1 MRTRIWASVVVVVF
15 AIPLLAAQVEF
26 GTVTGIVTDVS
37 GTPLPGVTVTLT
49 GPDTRSAVT
58 NNRGEFSFVGLRPG
72 AYELET
78 TLSGF
83 ATRRHKVAVSAG
95 RRERLT
101 VQMSV
106 GALQETVV
114 VAGETPVIDTQR
126 STATLRTGIE
136 GGVAGG
142 VVGGLPAPPAAQ
154 PAAAAP
160 LLVQGGQGS
169 GRYSPSGPI
178 RHAGPFST
186 EAYDSVEENR
196 FRRVEADPLST
207 FSIDVD
213 TASYA
218 NVRRFL
224 TDGGLPPPGA
234 VRIEELVNY
243 FHFDYPQPSGQ
254 APFSI
259 TTELTACPWNPRHRL
274 ALIGLQ
280 GREIRDREPSPR
292 NLVFLIDVSGSMMPP
307 DKLPLVRTAM
317 RMLTDVLTE
326 RDRVAIV
333 VYAGA
338 SGLVLPSTSGDQK
351 ERIHQALARLEAGG
365 TTNGASGIRLAYQV
379 ARTNFIPGGVNR
391 VVLATDGDFN
401 VGVTNQSELVRLIEQ
416 ERESGIFLSVL
427 GVGTGN
433 LKDSTMEKLAD
444 KGNGNYSYLDTLH
457 EARKVLVREAGGTL
471 DTIAKDVKIQVEF
484 NPREVAAYRLI
495 GYENRLLRN
504 EDFNDDKKDAGEIGA
519 GHSVTALYEI
529 VPVGV
534 EIDGPT
540 VDPLKYQRETRTTRV
555 ASSGELLT
563 VKVRY
568 KAPDGD
574 TSQLLSRV
582 LMNRASAMTA
592 NVGFASA
599 VAEFGMVLRD
609 SPDRGNASFLAAAER
624 ARRFRG
630 EDKEGYRT
638 EFIQL
643 SERAADLR
651 SRDGW
656 RESRR

>member
-1 MRTRIWASVVVVVF
+1 
-15 AIPLLAAQVEF
+15 
-26 GTVTGIVTDVS
+26 
-37 GTPLPGVTVTLT
+37 
-49 GPDTRSAVT
+49 
-58 NNRGEFSFVGLRPG
+58 
-72 AYELET
+72 
-78 TLSGF
+78 
-83 ATRRHKVAVSAG
+83 
-95 RRERLT
+95 
-101 VQMSV
+101 
-106 GALQETVV
+106 
-114 VAGETPVIDTQR
+114 
-126 STATLRTGIE
+126 
-136 GGVAGG
+136 
-142 VVGGLPAPPAAQ
+142 
-154 PAAAAP
+154 
-160 LLVQGGQGS
+160 
-169 GRYSPSGPI
+169 
-178 RHAGPFST
+178 
-186 EAYDSVEENR
+186 
-196 FRRVEADPLST
+196 
-207 FSIDVD
+207 
-213 TASYA
+213 
-218 NVRRFL
+218 
-224 TDGGLPPPGA
+224 
-234 VRIEELVNY
+234 
-243 FHFDYPQPSGQ
+243 
-254 APFSI
+254 
-259 TTELTACPWNPRHRL
+259 
-274 ALIGLQ
+274 
-280 GREIRDREPSPR
+280 
-292 NLVFLIDVSGSMMPP
+292 
-307 DKLPLVRTAM
+307 M

-351 ERIHQALARLEAGG
+351 ARIHHALARLEAGG
-365 TTNGASGIRLAYQV
+365 STNGASGIRLAYQV
-379 ARTNFIPGGVNR
+379 ARTNFVPGGVNR

-401 VGVTNQSELVRLIEQ
+401 VGVTNESELVRLIEH
-416 ERESGIFLSVL
+416 ERESSIFLSVL

-433 LKDSTMEKLAD
+433 LKDSMMEKLAD

-457 EARKVLVREAGGTL
+457 EARKVLVREAGATL

-529 VPVGV
+529 VPAGV
-534 EIDGPT
+534 EVGAPT
-540 VDPLKYQRETRTTRV
+540 VDPLKYQRDTQPTRAAAPRGA

-574 TSQLLSRV
+574 TSQLLTRV
-582 LMNRASAMTA
+582 LMNRASDMTA

-609 SPDRGNASFLAAAER
+609 SPDRGSASFLAAAER

-643 SERAADLR
+643 SERAAGLR
-651 SRDGW
+651 ASDGW